1 MVKYPHKSNPQS
13 MYSRTG
19 IRQRE
24 LCNLLGLD
32 YKAVALSAKQPGLS
46 THAYLQQK
54 TGWILKDE
62 LYYPPD
68 TQVIN

>member
-1 MVKYPHKSNPQS
+1 MVKYLGKSYPQS
-13 MYSRTG
+13 MSSRTG

-24 LCNLLGLD
+24 LCDLLGLD
-32 YKAVALSAKQPGLS
+32 YKTVAVSAKQLGLS

-62 LYYPPD
+62 LYYPPH
-68 TQVIN
+68 TQLIN

>member
-1 MVKYPHKSNPQS
+1 MVNYSRKSDPQS
-13 MYSRTG
+13 MSSRTG

-24 LCNLLGLD
+24 LCELLGLD
-32 YKAVALSAKQPGLS
+32 YKAVALSAKKLGLS

-54 TGWILKDE
+54 TGWILKNE

-68 TQVIN
+68 TQAIN

>member
-1 MVKYPHKSNPQS
+1 MLKYSHKPYPQS
-13 MYSRTG
+13 MQNRTG

-24 LCNLLGLD
+24 LCDLLGLD
-32 YKAVALSAKQPGLS
+32 YKTVAVSAKQLGLS

-62 LYYPPD
+62 LYHPPH
-68 TQVIN
+68 TQVTN

>member
-32 YKAVALSAKQPGLS
+32 YKAVALSAKQLGLS

-68 TQVIN
+68 TQGIN

>member
-1 MVKYPHKSNPQS
+1 MVKYSRKSYPQS

-19 IRQRE
+19 IRQGE
-24 LCNLLGLD
+24 LCDFLGLD
-32 YKAVALSAKQPGLS
+32 YKAVAVSAKQLGLS

-62 LYYPPD
+62 LYYPPH
-68 TQVIN
+68 TQLIN

>member
-1 MVKYPHKSNPQS
+1 MVKYSGKSYPQS

-24 LCNLLGLD
+24 LCDLLGLD
-32 YKAVALSAKQPGLS
+32 YKTVAVSAKQLGLS

-62 LYYPPD
+62 LYYPPH
-68 TQVIN
+68 TQVTN

>member
-1 MVKYPHKSNPQS
+1 MVKHLRKSYPQS
-13 MYSRTG
+13 MSSRTG

-24 LCNLLGLD
+24 LCDLLGLD
-32 YKAVALSAKQPGLS
+32 YKAVAVSAKQLGLS

-62 LYYPPD
+62 LYYPPH
-68 TQVIN
+68 TQVTN

>member
-1 MVKYPHKSNPQS
+1 

-19 IRQRE
+19 ISQRE
-24 LCNLLGLD
+24 LCERLGLD
-32 YKAVALSAKQPGLS
+32 YKAVAVSAKKLGLS

-68 TQVIN
+68 TQEIN

>member
-1 MVKYPHKSNPQS
+1 

-24 LCNLLGLD
+24 LCDFLGLD
-32 YKAVALSAKQPGLS
+32 YKAVAVSAKQLGLS